1 MCKAIP
7 LCCHWGFD
15 GALVLQFAIAFFMHV
30 NSKRVNWQYD
40 AHCARTIWFYLDG
53 AYWTVYFANF
63 RIIKFTSECVKL
75 FMAHAYKVMR
85 NLFVLLFMQ
94 MKMVAQNIL
103 LTSVLAAAGAWFVL

>member
-40 AHCARTIWFYLDG
+40 EHCTRTIWFYLDG
-53 AYWTVYFANF
+53 DF

-103 LTSVLAAAGAWFVL
+103 LTSVLAAPGAWFVL